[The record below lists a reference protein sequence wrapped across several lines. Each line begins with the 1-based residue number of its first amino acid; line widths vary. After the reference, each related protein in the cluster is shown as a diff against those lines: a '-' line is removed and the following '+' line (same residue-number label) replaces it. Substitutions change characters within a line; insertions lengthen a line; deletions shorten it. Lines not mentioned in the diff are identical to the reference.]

1 MKRKPHQ
8 TIIIGLSTM
17 LFVCASA
24 HGTTVLAILNS
35 QDRII
40 GVRESGGAALG
51 YYPDTV
57 PPQVG
62 VSGGSG
68 NRVNQNAVIGFT
80 LPTLNPGEI
89 LSAATFAI
97 TVGSIN
103 TNTNYTVGLFGLETV
118 DPDSSGT
125 DFFSQSGN
133 GVSGVSTL
141 ISSAFTSTTAAA
153 GSIPSSDVTT
163 FLQSF
168 YVGNVP
174 IQSEVFFRL
183 NQTTALGVTNT
194 RRMTFTTDSATLTL
208 TSIPEPGAALLG
220 GLGMLILL
228 RHRRDS

>member
-1 MKRKPHQ
+1 MNTKPHH
-8 TIIIGLSTM
+8 TIATGIASFLFLS
-17 LFVCASA
+17 ASVNGA
-24 HGTTVLAILNS
+24 TVLATLNS

-40 GVRESGGAALG
+40 GVRQSGGAALG
-51 YYPDTV
+51 YYPDTT

-62 VSGGSG
+62 VSGGTG
-68 NRVNQNAVIGFT
+68 TRVNQNAVIGFT
-80 LPTLNPGEI
+80 LPTLNSGES
-89 LSAATFAI
+89 LSAASFAI
-97 TVGSIN
+97 TVGAIN
-103 TNTNYTVGLFGLETV
+103 TNTNYAVGLFGLETV
-118 DPDSSGT
+118 NPDSSGT
-125 DFFSQSGN
+125 DFFSQSGD

-141 ISSAFTSTTAAA
+141 ITSTFTSTTAAA

-168 YVGNVP
+168 YIGNVP

-220 GLGMLILL
+220 SLGMLILL
-228 RHRRDS
+228 RRRCDA